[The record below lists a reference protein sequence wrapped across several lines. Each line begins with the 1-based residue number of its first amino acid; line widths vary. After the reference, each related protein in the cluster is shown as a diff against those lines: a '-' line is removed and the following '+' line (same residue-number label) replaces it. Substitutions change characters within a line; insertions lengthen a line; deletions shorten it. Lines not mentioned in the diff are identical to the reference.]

1 MTNPFTELNNLQRG
15 HKIQRWVH
23 INAAVTFVLCS
34 FSHFEVF
41 HPVELDNLL
50 GTGTQVLLLG
60 QTMACKL
67 LSFLLRTH
75 TENLSNP
82 GIWTMLIS
90 KLAPLRL
97 QGTGQLSVQEC
108 VAGRDLCGG
117 EGPAAAGCLWGLCF
131 LMGFF
136 LGCRYV
142 ARDRNCCMGKWL
154 WVCTSRLRG
163 RALQW
168 DSWYNGQIVRNE
180 QSEGV
185 CIIMVSQTSGP
196 KVLLIRITYNISC
209 LQVTSAMPASCSPAL
224 VLVLGR
230 GKSYF
235 PACTFP
241 VWSLS

>member
-97 QGTGQLSVQEC
+97 QGTGGHLVGDRSALC
-108 VAGRDLCGG
+108 AGVCSWQ
-117 EGPAAAGCLWGLCF
+117 GPLWW
-131 LMGFF
+131 
-136 LGCRYV
+136 RR
-142 ARDRNCCMGKWL
+142 ASS
-154 WVCTSRLRG
+154 SRL
-163 RALQW
+163 L
-168 DSWYNGQIVRNE
+168 VR
-180 QSEGV
+180 V
-185 CIIMVSQTSGP
+185 
-196 KVLLIRITYNISC
+196 VLPYGILPG
-209 LQVTSAMPASCSPAL
+209 L
-224 VLVLGR
+224 
-230 GKSYF
+230 
-235 PACTFP
+235 
-241 VWSLS
+241 